1 MRMENMEVFIVG
13 TQGNECRTHV
23 SFRLSQL
30 LVTGTEDV
38 MFLLLESK
46 AKGIE
51 DVRFMLLLLLPVVKG
66 MNDVSSF
73 GETQRRT
80 YRMLES
86 RERHEEYRG

>member
-1 MRMENMEVFIVG
+1 MK
-13 TQGNECRTHV
+13 
-23 SFRLSQL
+23 
-30 LVTGTEDV
+30 GTEDV

-51 DVRFMLLLLLPVVKG
+51 DVRFMLLLPVVKG
-66 MNDVSSF
+66 IMMLVSF
-73 GETQRRT
+73 VETQRRT